1 MAAPARAGTVTAAPD
16 RKRWLWS
23 VLAVVLGLLTA
34 GVPALEAYT
43 PKEIFMLTCK
53 LKSTN
58 MTGGLTSPEGADTT
72 TSFFHYSQGQ
82 VYLGNYP
89 LFKDRISW
97 AEDLDKKDASINTE
111 NMQSIYNGTYSCD
124 VKNPPDIVFQSGH
137 IRLYVVE
144 KESLPVF
151 PVWVVWGIV
160 TTVILGLTLL
170 ISMILAVLYRRK
182 NSKRGYI
189 RETGM
194 QSETT

>member
-72 TSFFHYSQGQ
+72 TLPSGSHQ
-82 VYLGNYP
+82 VPVIY
-89 LFKDRISW
+89 
-97 AEDLDKKDASINTE
+97 AQLDHSGGHHSDKINKSE
-111 NMQSIYNGTYSCD
+111 SVVYA
-124 VKNPPDIVFQSGH
+124 DI
-137 IRLYVVE
+137 
-144 KESLPVF
+144 
-151 PVWVVWGIV
+151 
-160 TTVILGLTLL
+160 
-170 ISMILAVLYRRK
+170 
-182 NSKRGYI
+182 
-189 RETGM
+189 
-194 QSETT
+194 